1 MLDSLESGGRR
12 VPWIFPIEK
21 LLDDLALNSIG
32 NTIGCIC
39 RVQSWSHRRKCR
51 KGDLYDLLR
60 RLLYYTLENTALADA
75 IIARKGNVAH
85 ARVTERMLNL
95 SKVHTV
101 VSFLVLWGKRQQA
114 QRRGLAWMLLPLLPC
129 CGF

>member
-1 MLDSLESGGRR
+1 
-12 VPWIFPIEK
+12 
-21 LLDDLALNSIG
+21 
-32 NTIGCIC
+32 
-39 RVQSWSHRRKCR
+39 
-51 KGDLYDLLR
+51 
-60 RLLYYTLENTALADA
+60 LLYYTLENTALADA

-85 ARVTERMLNL
+85 PRVTERMLNL